1 MGGLALGVHQAFGNR
16 LEAVPSAGCPTG
28 RPSKGRK
35 AAAPVD
41 QNLVGENAPG
51 VSPVEGKATAVPAY
65 SHPSAR
71 DLDVLSR
78 QLGRPVR
85 DVVEIP
91 ARCVCGNPLVAAT
104 SPRLSNGT
112 PFPTTFYLTH
122 PVITSA
128 VSRLEAAGLMN
139 RMNERLSEDSSLAA
153 DYRAAHEAYL
163 VSRAEIGERSGI
175 GAVPEIDGISAGGM
189 PSRVKCL
196 HVLVGHSLAAGP
208 GVNPL
213 GDEAIAAISEW
224 WTADRCYCD
233 GAWDTGGEAPSR
245 DLSRH
250 GPQGLPDI
258 VGRPAPVRKTQQH
271 AENSTEAAQ

>member
-1 MGGLALGVHQAFGNR
+1 MEHST
-16 LEAVPSAGCPTG
+16 EAARDESRQPT
-28 RPSKGRK
+28 
-35 AAAPVD
+35 A
-41 QNLVGENAPG
+41 
-51 VSPVEGKATAVPAY
+51 
-65 SHPSAR
+65 H

-104 SPRLSNGT
+104 APRLSNGT

-128 VSRLEAAGLMN
+128 VSRLEAAGV
-139 RMNERLSEDSSLAA
+139 MNEMNDQLAGDPALAA
-153 DYRAAHEAYL
+153 AYRSAHDEYLAARNA
-163 VSRAEIGERSGI
+163 IGERSGI
-175 GAVPEIDGISAGGM
+175 GPVPEIDGVSAGGM
-189 PSRVKCL
+189 PVRVKCL
-196 HVLVGHSLAAGP
+196 HVLVGHSLASGP

-213 GDEAIAAISEW
+213 GDQALGMISEW
-224 WTADRCYCD
+224 WTTDKCYCD
-233 GAWDTGGEAPSR
+233 GAWDTTGAAPSR

-258 VGRPAPVRKTQQH
+258 VGRPAPVRKPARDAGV
-271 AENSTEAAQ
+271 AE